1 MQRTR
6 FDWRRI
12 TALALATAAELRSR
26 ALPEPDQ
33 AAPVAEIIADPE
45 QVAADHMLAAYR
57 ALETAQPTATNAR
70 LFSKLRLMINK
81 LEHGGLAATPTPTP
95 TPDQEPTDNWFG
107 SWRNRGRRLRGA
119 LRRLGD

>member
-1 MQRTR
+1 M
-6 FDWRRI
+6 
-12 TALALATAAELRSR
+12 
-26 ALPEPDQ
+26 
-33 AAPVAEIIADPE
+33 AEIIADPE

-81 LEHGGLAATPTPTP
+81 LEHGGLAAAPTAAPTPTP